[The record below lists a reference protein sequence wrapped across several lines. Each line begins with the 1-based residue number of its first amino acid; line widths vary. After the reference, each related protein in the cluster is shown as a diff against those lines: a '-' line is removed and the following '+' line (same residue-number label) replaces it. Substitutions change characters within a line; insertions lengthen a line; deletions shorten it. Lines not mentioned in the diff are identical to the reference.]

1 MYMIYEYRNDLKIP
15 ILWKSPCLSVFSCRY
30 HLRFLSPWNTFGA
43 SLPGIIASN
52 LGPATRAG
60 SYSVFIIEFSRYN
73 AWSNFR
79 HIHII
84 SSKQKN
90 KIKKSQTMPKKDQKK
105 VSSKIKVPSVYTL
118 SSTNLITTSSPGF
131 EDFPRMPFVSHRAK
145 ARPSWVYYDPLI
157 WISLI
162 WFSNMISSF
171 SFPRCILDISWYHLL
186 WTS

>member
-84 SSKQKN
+84 SSK
-90 KIKKSQTMPKKDQKK
+90 KKQNSKK
-105 VSSKIKVPSVYTL
+105 
-118 SSTNLITTSSPGF
+118 TSSNAQKRSKKGVFKDKSPF
-131 EDFPRMPFVSHRAK
+131 SIYLEFHKSHHYEFPRLRGFPKDAIVSHRAK
-145 ARPSWVYYDPLI
+145 ARLLLNLLWSSDMDL
-157 WISLI
+157 L
-162 WFSNMISSF
+162 NMIF
-171 SFPRCILDISWYHLL
+171 
-186 WTS
+186 